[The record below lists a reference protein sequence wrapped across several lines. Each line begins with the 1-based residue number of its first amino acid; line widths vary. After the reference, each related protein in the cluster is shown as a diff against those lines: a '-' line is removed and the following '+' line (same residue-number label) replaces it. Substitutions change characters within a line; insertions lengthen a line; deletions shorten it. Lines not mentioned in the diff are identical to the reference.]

1 MSHKEQ
7 TVSWRATPEARSHP
21 YWDTHPRRPPRHAAF
36 PLPRLTLAGGQGPEG
51 RSSSPCHVRLYRSSR
66 PAGSSCAGV
75 PGLLNQPDSV
85 LRERSHLQSRSE
97 DLGFSSNGGSLIGH
111 GRQGAGLG
119 LAGPK
124 GAIAVRQ
131 GAPGRGPHPDIG
143 QDFPAPLGLSTVPE
157 SANAPVIV
165 SNVDAQSLAHHA
177 IKNQPLSF
185 NLDPF
190 NRGLEGRADSPLT
203 PLSPLL
209 VRACARVESG
219 TQDAVRQGREEGPC
233 LGERM
238 LLRER
243 CGWVGRAF
251 GFGVGPPGPDR
262 AELRRLPPRFAPR
275 RPGRAPCTGALPPG
289 RPTCRP
295 RCAGWGCTMAG
306 PCRRRGFAIRGATLR
321 HPSKS
326 GYPRPTT
333 CRPP

>member
-1 MSHKEQ
+1 MPGGPKQ
-7 TVSWRATPEARSHP
+7 QPVSCSTLSLLPTRRVQLCRCAGAPEPTGLGTQGTLTPPEPVRG
-21 YWDTHPRRPPRHAAF
+21 
-36 PLPRLTLAGGQGPEG
+36 PRLLEQWGILDRA
-51 RSSSPCHVRLYRSSR
+51 RASR
-66 PAGSSCAGV
+66 GWVG
-75 PGLLNQPDSV
+75 
-85 LRERSHLQSRSE
+85 
-97 DLGFSSNGGSLIGH
+97 
-111 GRQGAGLG
+111 
-119 LAGPK
+119 
-124 GAIAVRQ
+124 
-131 GAPGRGPHPDIG
+131 PGRAQGRHRGASGCAREGPHPDIG